1 VHHLH
6 ASVAALLVAS
16 SELMA
21 AIGQRNELAFY
32 AALTAVWVCFL
43 PSVIQWLN
51 PPAQPPPPAMPA

>member
-6 ASVAALLVAS
+6 VSVAALLVAS
-16 SELMA
+16 SELML

-32 AALTAVWVCFL
+32 AALTAVWVSFL

-51 PPAQPPPPAMPA
+51 NPSAQPPASSV